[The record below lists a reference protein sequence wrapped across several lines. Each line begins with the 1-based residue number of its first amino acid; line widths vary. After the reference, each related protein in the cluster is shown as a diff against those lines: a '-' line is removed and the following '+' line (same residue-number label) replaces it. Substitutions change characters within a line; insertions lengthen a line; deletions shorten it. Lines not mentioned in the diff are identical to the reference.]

1 MLSRKITID
10 TCSIGRKISEKMGLD
25 FLDILDFNV
34 LMVIPVNDRNQIQ
47 ET

>member
-10 TCSIGRKISEKMGLD
+10 MCSIGRKISAKMGLD
-25 FLDILDFNV
+25 FFDILVFNV
-34 LMVIPVNDRNQIQ
+34 LMAIHANDRNQLQ